1 MQCFESR
8 AGSVYRD
15 EITKVIL
22 QLQEDDVL
30 LELKNKWWKSDQ
42 CHKST
47 GQSDEANSLGLRN
60 IGGIFLVLITGLVC
74 GLIAAFAEFIWKSRQ
89 NAMIDRVSPSIP
101 EHFRFSSKQ
110 QCGRSVQSD
119 TVKSLDT

>member
-1 MQCFESR
+1 MLKRKLMVNLLIS
-8 AGSVYRD
+8 ASGSVYRD

-30 LELKNKWWKSDQ
+30 LELKTKWWRTDQ

-47 GQSDEANSLGLRN
+47 GQSDEANSLGLKN

-89 NAMIDRVSPSIP
+89 NAMIDRVSTCSPSHI
-101 EHFRFSSKQ
+101 SQKMAQ
-110 QCGRSVQSD
+110 
-119 TVKSLDT
+119 